1 MTVSR
6 VDNRKNHV
14 RMLHAFEGLVREGF
28 PHRWIVAGPPGH
40 GAENFARALGDSP
53 ARERVEWRRDV
64 SEKEL
69 PGLYG
74 KAALFLFASLN
85 EGFGLPPLEAMV
97 AGTPVLT
104 SCVTSMPEVC
114 GDAAWYCE
122 PTDVERIFE
131 GARRILA
138 EPEFAED
145 LILRGKQNARRF
157 TWRET
162 ARHTLLAYKR
172 ATEPE
177 EEDAPKL
184 RRSL

>member
-1 MTVSR
+1 MT
-6 VDNRKNHV
+6 
-14 RMLHAFEGLVREGF
+14 
-28 PHRWIVAGPPGH
+28 
-40 GAENFARALGDSP
+40 AR
-53 ARERVEWRRDV
+53 
-64 SEKEL
+64 
-69 PGLYG
+69 
-74 KAALFLFASLN
+74 
-85 EGFGLPPLEAMV
+85 
-97 AGTPVLT
+97 TPVLA

-122 PTDVERIFE
+122 PTEVERIFE

-138 EPEFAED
+138 EPELAED
-145 LILRGKQNARRF
+145 LALRGRQNARRF

-177 EEDAPKL
+177 EEDAPRL